1 MKFIRTFENFTEM
14 DMGHQNMETMCADCQ
29 CNMAECECGSPMA
42 YEDDMEEGGESMP
55 SRYERGANGEMSRHE
70 VNLRYD
76 GLDNDDDYD
85 YDEEEEMMGDPMS
98 SGMPSYFEEEDEMMG
113 GEEEDEMMGGEEEED
128 EMMPSGHRMGHIMSF
143 QEAKKAD
150 KMTKKE
156 KELAAKYPPKD
167 KITRGDIITAAKEN
181 ADKKKGGKKED
192 KKEDK
197 KEEKESPKKG
207 GLSKAQEKLPEGLRK
222 AIAAKRKK

>member
-14 DMGHQNMETMCADCQ
+14 DMGHQNMEAMCPDCQ
-29 CNMAECECGSPMA
+29 CNMTECECGSPMA

-85 YDEEEEMMGDPMS
+85 YDEEEEEMYGPMS
-98 SGMPSYFEEEDEMMG
+98 SGMPSYFEEEDEMM
-113 GEEEDEMMGGEEEED
+113 GEEEED

-143 QEAKKAD
+143 QEAKKAKPDFLDLD
-150 KMTKKE
+150 KDGDKKE
-156 KELAAKYPPKD
+156 SMKKAA
-167 KITRGDIITAAKEN
+167 

>member
-14 DMGHQNMETMCADCQ
+14 DMGHENMEEMCPDCQ
-29 CNMAECECGSPMA
+29 CKVVECECGSPMA
-42 YEDDMEEGGESMP
+42 YEDEMEDEYPHEEEGMP
-55 SRYERGANGEMSRHE
+55 SFFG
-70 VNLRYD
+70 
-76 GLDNDDDYD
+76 
-85 YDEEEEMMGDPMS
+85 EEEEMMP
-98 SGMPSYFEEEDEMMG
+98 
-113 GEEEDEMMGGEEEED
+113 GEEEE
-128 EMMPSGHRMGHIMSF
+128 EEEGKMNHIMSF
-143 QEAKKAD
+143 QEAKKAKPDFLDLD
-150 KMTKKE
+150 KDGDKKE
-156 KELAAKYPPKD
+156 SMKKAA
-167 KITRGDIITAAKEN
+167 

>member
-14 DMGHQNMETMCADCQ
+14 DMGHQNMEDVCSDCQ
-29 CNMAECECGSPMA
+29 CNTTECECGSQMA
-42 YEDDMEEGGESMP
+42 YEDDMEDEYGENFHRIFP
-55 SRYERGANGEMSRHE
+55 HE
-70 VNLRYD
+70 
-76 GLDNDDDYD
+76 
-85 YDEEEEMMGDPMS
+85 E
-98 SGMPSYFEEEDEMMG
+98 G
-113 GEEEDEMMGGEEEED
+113 GEEEFDDENYVEGSGDLDYQWRKLLED
-128 EMMPSGHRMGHIMSF
+128 PEFVKKLAEKQKESEGQHVNKFDTFSN
-143 QEAKKAD
+143 EAKKAKPDFLDLD
-150 KMTKKE
+150 KDGDKKE
-156 KELAAKYPPKD
+156 SMKKAA
-167 KITRGDIITAAKEN
+167 

>member
-14 DMGHQNMETMCADCQ
+14 DMGHQNMEDMCPDCQ
-29 CNMAECECGSPMA
+29 CKMIECECGSPMD
-42 YEDDMEEGGESMP
+42 YEDEMEDEYPYEEEGGMP
-55 SRYERGANGEMSRHE
+55 SFFGE
-70 VNLRYD
+70 
-76 GLDNDDDYD
+76 
-85 YDEEEEMMGDPMS
+85 EEEEMMP
-98 SGMPSYFEEEDEMMG
+98 
-113 GEEEDEMMGGEEEED
+113 EEEEE
-128 EMMPSGHRMGHIMSF
+128 EMMPEEEEEEGRRMGHIMSF
-143 QEAKKAD
+143 QEAKKAKPDFLDLD
-150 KMTKKE
+150 KDGDKKE
-156 KELAAKYPPKD
+156 SMKKAA
-167 KITRGDIITAAKEN
+167 

>member
-14 DMGHQNMETMCADCQ
+14 DMGHQNMEDMCPDCQ
-29 CNMAECECGSPMA
+29 CNMTECECGSPMA
-42 YEDDMEEGGESMP
+42 YYEDDMEDEYPQEGMP
-55 SRYERGANGEMSRHE
+55 SFFGEEEEEEMMPGE
-70 VNLRYD
+70 EE
-76 GLDNDDDYD
+76 
-85 YDEEEEMMGDPMS
+85 EEEEMMG
-98 SGMPSYFEEEDEMMG
+98 G
-113 GEEEDEMMGGEEEED
+113 G
-128 EMMPSGHRMGHIMSF
+128 RMGHIMSF

-207 GLSKAQEKLPEGLRK
+207 GLSKSQEENLPEFLKKKK
-222 AIAAKRKK
+222 APKSKK